1 MKVQKFKHASH
12 FWLHATTPWSNLAN
26 IQGEQKK
33 KKKKSI
39 WKNRKK
45 KTHLTILKT
54 INQLNLT

>member
-33 KKKKSI
+33 KKKKI
-39 WKNRKK
+39 HMEK
-45 KTHLTILKT
+45 
-54 INQLNLT
+54 